1 MGLRVFVRPL
11 CSIGREPG
19 TNPAFADPESKS
31 TREYHA
37 FRWET
42 DIPLAVANLTLAR
55 ETAGRALLNRA
66 ALDILSMTSTKDI
79 PPLAKRQVL
88 HGRGLFVCI
97 IAKEI
102 PTRWDLTGTARAMLA
117 DAQRTP
123 SISLERIHAILE
135 LHDMTV

>member
-19 TNPAFADPESKS
+19 TDPAFACPELKS

-42 DIPLAVANLTLAR
+42 DIPLAVANLALAR

-66 ALDILSMTSTKDI
+66 ALDILSKTSTKDI
-79 PPLAKRQVL
+79 PPLAKRQIL
-88 HGRGLFVCI
+88 RDRGLFVCI
-97 IAKEI
+97 IGNES

-117 DAQRTP
+117 DAPRTP
-123 SISLERIHAILE
+123 SLTLERIQVILT
-135 LHDMTV
+135 LHDMAV